1 MKNNPK
7 QQKSEKSENIIKSSM
22 DQVMIED
29 FNRYAKAVLL
39 ERAIPDSRDGLK
51 PVQRRIIYGMYRE
64 GNVFEKQTR
73 KCATTV
79 GYVMGNYHPHG
90 DASIY
95 DALVRLS
102 QDWKM
107 EVPLVDFQGNNGSID
122 NDPPAAS
129 RYTEARLAKISS
141 LLIDDIDKN
150 TVPMQLNFS
159 DEKMEPTVLPAR
171 FPNLL
176 VNGAN
181 GIAVGAVTNIPT
193 HNLGEVID
201 ATIYAIKNKCATV
214 KDLRKFILGPD
225 FPTGGIIDQPE
236 VLDKLYET
244 GSGSFYIHSQAE
256 IDEKNNL
263 IVITGIPYGVV
274 KSDFVASIDKK
285 RISAKIDNIEEIRD
299 ESTDEIRIVIE
310 VKKGQDPYPILS
322 YLRNK
327 GILRTTFSANMLAI
341 DKGHP
346 KVMNIVEIINS
357 FLDHQV
363 NVITNRSKFEL
374 DKSTQRLD
382 VVNGLIRAVD
392 IIDEVIAVI
401 KSSNGKTES
410 KKNIIDKFDFSENQA
425 EAIVMLNLYKISNL
439 DYKAYIEEKK
449 TLESTIVNLKNILT
463 KPDCLDNLLISDLK
477 EIKKL
482 YATPRRTEIYQHKIK
497 TGEVDATNLIAKEDV
512 HVVLTKDGYIKRVNV
527 RSYNSSTTGNLAND
541 LPKIKQGDGIVL
553 NQLCSTHD
561 AIIAFLA
568 SGTYIYVPVHLIP
581 EEKWKNEGKHLN
593 VFLKIAAEDSVISA
607 FVIKTFETEA
617 FFIFVTAQGKIKRT
631 KIKEYLQT
639 KITPKSVKAID
650 LANGDRLQRVKVS
663 SGNANVIVC
672 QENGYVSCYNENDIP
687 SVGVKAGGVKALNL
701 GKDQAPVSDLVILDD
716 DEHTRLLIIADK
728 PAVRIIMSTNIN
740 VTSRLGMKQS
750 MVKIFK
756 TNPLRIISLSK
767 FDKERSSENLVAV
780 YTEDTNEIIN
790 LDELQTVLPGT
801 GIRPNIDTLAGKT
814 IFGLHEDGGIID
826 ENTRVETP
834 QVSIE
839 ENKAKTND
847 GTTQL
852 SLFDLFDQEK

>member
-1 MKNNPK
+1 MKSKK
-7 QQKSEKSENIIKSSM
+7 QNHVIEENIIDSPM

-64 GNVFEKQTR
+64 GNVFEKQTK

-122 NDPPAAS
+122 NDPAAAS
-129 RYTEARLAKISS
+129 RYTEARLAKVSS
-141 LLIDDIDKN
+141 LLIDDIDKE

-159 DEKMEPTVLPAR
+159 DEKLEPTVLPAR

-201 ATIYAIKNKCATV
+201 AAIYTIRHKCATV
-214 KDLRKFILGPD
+214 KDIRKFIIGPD
-225 FPTGGIIDQPE
+225 FPTGGVIDQPE
-236 VLDKLYET
+236 ILDKLYET
-244 GSGSFYIHSQAE
+244 GSGSFYIHSQAHV
-256 IDEKNNL
+256 DEKNNL

-285 RISAKIDNIEEIRD
+285 RIKAKIDNIVEIRD
-299 ESTDEIRIVIE
+299 ESTDDVRIAIE
-310 VKKGQDPYPILS
+310 VKAGQDPYPILS

-346 KVMNIVEIINS
+346 KVMNVLEIINS
-357 FLDHQV
+357 FIDHQV
-363 NVITNRSKFEL
+363 SIITNRSKFEL
-374 DKSTQRLD
+374 EKSQKRLG
-382 VVNGLIRAVD
+382 VVKGLIRAVD

-401 KSSNGKTES
+401 KSSNGKAES
-410 KKNIIDKFDFSENQA
+410 KKNIIEKFEFTENQA
-425 EAIVMLNLYKISNL
+425 EAIVMLNLYKISSL
-439 DYKAYIEEKK
+439 DYNDYLQEKK
-449 TLESTIVNLKNILT
+449 TLEETIVQLNDILN
-463 KPDCLDNLLISDLK
+463 KPECLDNLLVKDLRQ
-477 EIKKL
+477 IKKL
-482 YATPRRTEIYQHKIK
+482 YAKPRKTEIRCEKIK
-497 TGEVDATNLIAKEDV
+497 TVEVDATNLIAKEDV
-512 HVVLTKDGYIKRVNV
+512 HVVLTKDGYIKRTNI
-527 RSYNSSTTGNLAND
+527 RSYNSSVKGDLTGD

-553 NQLCSTHD
+553 NKLCSTHD
-561 AIIAFLA
+561 GILGFLA
-568 SGTYIYVPVHLIP
+568 SGTYIYIPVHKIP

-593 VFLKIAAEDSVISA
+593 VLMKIASEDTIVSA

-617 FFIFVTAQGKIKRT
+617 FFTFATKQGKIKRT
-631 KIKEYLQT
+631 KIKDYIQT
-639 KITPKSVKAID
+639 KITNRSIKGID
-650 LANGDRLQRVKVS
+650 LAKGDSLIKVALT
-663 SGNANVIVC
+663 SGNSNVIVC

-687 SVGVKAGGVKALNL
+687 CVGIKAGGVKAINL
-701 GKDQAPVSDLVILDD
+701 GKDRASVADLAVLGSN
-716 DEHTRLLIIADK
+716 EYTRLLVLADK
-728 PAVRIIMSTNIN
+728 PAARIIMSTNIDVN
-740 VTSRLGMKQS
+740 NRLGMKQS
-750 MVKIFK
+750 IVKIFK
-756 TNPLRIISLSK
+756 TTPLKIVSLSK
-767 FDKERSSENLVAV
+767 FEKNRNGENLIAI
-780 YTEDTNEIIN
+780 YTEDTNEVIN
-790 LDELQTVLPGT
+790 IDDLQTVLPGT
-801 GIRPNIDTLAGKT
+801 GIRPNIDSLNGKT
-814 IFGLHEDGGIID
+814 ICGLHQEGEIID
-826 ENTRVETP
+826 ENTKVEIV
-834 QVSIE
+834 QVNIQ
-839 ENKAKTND
+839 KAKAKHDDETK
-847 GTTQL
+847 QL
-852 SLFDLFDQEK
+852 SLFDLFDKEK

>member
-1 MKNNPK
+1 MKNKKAN
-7 QQKSEKSENIIKSSM
+7 SERKENIIQSPM

-64 GNVFEKQTR
+64 GNLFEKQTR

-159 DEKMEPTVLPAR
+159 DEKFEPTVLPAR

-214 KDLRKFILGPD
+214 KDIRKFILGPD

-236 VLDKLYET
+236 ALDKLYET
-244 GSGSFYIHSQAE
+244 GSGSFYIHSQAS
-256 IDEKNNL
+256 IDDKKNL
-263 IVITGIPYGVV
+263 IVIHSIPYGVV
-274 KSDFVASIDKK
+274 KSDFVAAIDKK
-285 RISAKIDNIEEIRD
+285 RISNKIDNIVEVRD
-299 ESTDEIRIVIE
+299 ESTDEVRIVIE
-310 VKKGQDPYPILS
+310 VKQGQDPRPILS

-363 NVITNRSKFEL
+363 NVITNRSKFDL
-374 DKSTQRLD
+374 DKSIKRLE
-382 VVNGLIRAVD
+382 VVEGLIRAVD

-401 KSSNGKTES
+401 KSSNGKVES
-410 KKNIIDKFDFSENQA
+410 KKNIIEKFGFSENQA

-439 DYKAYIEEKK
+439 DYNAYLEEKK
-449 TLESTIVNLKNILT
+449 SLEATIEELKDILN
-463 KPDCLDNLLISDLK
+463 KPECLDNLLIKDLK
-477 EIKKL
+477 QIKKM
-482 YATPRRTEIYQHKIK
+482 YATPRRTEIRSEKIK
-497 TGEVDATNLIAKEDV
+497 TVEVDATNLIAKEDV
-512 HVVLTKDGYIKRVNV
+512 HVVLTKDGYIKRVNL
-527 RSYNSSTTGNLAND
+527 RSYSSSIKGD
-541 LPKIKQGDGIVL
+541 FISELPKIKQGDGIVL

-561 AIIAFLA
+561 AVIAFLA
-568 SGTYIYVPVHLIP
+568 SGTYIYIPVHLIP

-593 VFLKIAAEDSVISA
+593 VIMKIPTEDTVVNA
-607 FVIKTFETEA
+607 YVIKTFETEA
-617 FFIFVTAQGKIKRT
+617 FFTFVTSQGKIKRT
-631 KIKEYLQT
+631 KIKEYAQT
-639 KITPKSVKAID
+639 KLTPKAVKAIG
-650 LANGDRLQRVKVS
+650 LSKGDSLKRVKVT

-672 QENGYVSCYNENDIP
+672 QENGYVSCYNENDVP
-687 SVGVKAGGVKALNL
+687 AVGVKAAGVKAINL
-701 GKDQAPVSDLVILDD
+701 GKDRSPVSDLIVLNS
-716 DEHTRLLIIADK
+716 DEHTRLLVLANK
-728 PAVRIIMSTNIN
+728 AAVRIIMSTNID
-740 VTSRLGMKQS
+740 VTSRLGMKQTV
-750 MVKIFK
+750 VKIFK
-756 TNPLRIISLSK
+756 ANPLKIISYSK
-767 FDKERSSENLVAV
+767 YEKYRDKENLIAV
-780 YTEDTNEIIN
+780 YTEDTNEVIN
-790 LDELQTVLPGT
+790 LDDLQTVLPGT
-801 GIRPNIDTLAGKT
+801 GIRPNVDSLKDKLILG
-814 IFGLHEDGGIID
+814 IHEDGGVID
-826 ENTRVETP
+826 ENTRVEIP
-834 QVSIE
+834 QVNIE
-839 ENKAKTND
+839 TSKAKTDD

-852 SLFDLFDQEK
+852 TLFDLFDKEK

>member
-1 MKNNPK
+1 MKNK
-7 QQKSEKSENIIKSSM
+7 KEIIEKPENIIRSPM
-22 DQVMIED
+22 DKVMIED

-64 GNVFEKQTR
+64 GNTFDKQTR

-107 EVPLVDFQGNNGSID
+107 EVPLIDFQGNNGSID
-122 NDPPAAS
+122 NDPAAAS
-129 RYTEARLAKISS
+129 RYTEARLAKVSS

-150 TVPMQLNFS
+150 TVLMQLNFS
-159 DEKMEPTVLPAR
+159 DEKLEPTVLPAR

-201 ATIYAIKNKCATV
+201 ATIHAIKNKCATV
-214 KDLRKFILGPD
+214 KDIRKYILGPD
-225 FPTGGIIDQPE
+225 FPTGGIIDQPD

-244 GSGSFYIHSQAE
+244 GSGSFYVHSQAS
-256 IDEKNNL
+256 IDEKKNL

-274 KSDFVASIDKK
+274 KSDFVAAIDKK
-285 RISAKIDNIEEIRD
+285 RISNKIDNIVEIRD
-299 ESTDEIRIVIE
+299 ESTDEVRIVIE
-310 VKKGQDPYPILS
+310 IKENQDPKPILS
-322 YLRNK
+322 FLRNK

-346 KVMNIVEIINS
+346 KVMNVLEIINS
-357 FLDHQV
+357 FIDHQIS
-363 NVITNRSKFEL
+363 VITNRSKFDLE
-374 DKSTQRLD
+374 KSILRLD
-382 VVNGLIRAVD
+382 VVEGLIHAVD

-401 KSSNGKTES
+401 KASNGKAES
-410 KKNIIDKFDFSENQA
+410 KQNIMDRFNFSANQA

-439 DYKAYIEEKK
+439 DYTAYIQEKK
-449 TLESTIVNLKNILT
+449 SLEETILDLQNILNQ
-463 KPDCLDNLLISDLK
+463 PEYLDQLLIKDLK

-482 YATPRRTEIYQHKIK
+482 YATPRRTEICDDKIK
-497 TGEVDATNLIAKEDV
+497 TVEVDATNLIAKEDV
-512 HVVLTKDGYIKRVNV
+512 HVVLTKDGYVKRVNI
-527 RSYNSSTTGNLAND
+527 RSYNSSTTGNFAGD

-561 AIIAFLA
+561 GVIAFLA
-568 SGTYIYVPVHLIP
+568 SGTYIYMPVHQIP

-593 VFLKIAAEDSVISA
+593 VFMKLAAEDTIVNA

-617 FFIFVTAQGKIKRT
+617 FFVLSTVQGKIKRS
-631 KIKEYLQT
+631 KIKDYVQT
-639 KITPKSVKAID
+639 KLTTKSIKAID
-650 LANGDRLQRVKVS
+650 LAKGDKLNRAKVS
-663 SGNANVIVC
+663 SGNSDLIIC
-672 QENGYVSCYNENDIP
+672 QENGYISCYNENDVP
-687 SVGVKAGGVKALNL
+687 VVGIKAGGVKAINL
-701 GKDQAPVSDLVILDD
+701 GKDRAPVADLVVLDS
-716 DEHTRLLIIADK
+716 DEHTRLLIVADQ
-728 PAVRIIMSTNIN
+728 PAVRIIMSTNVD
-740 VTSRLGMKQS
+740 VTTRLGVKQS
-750 MVKIFK
+750 LVKIFK
-756 TNPLRIISLSK
+756 TNPLKIISLSK
-767 FDKERSSENLVAV
+767 FDKVRAEDNLVAV
-780 YTEDTNEIIN
+780 YTQETNEVIN
-790 LDELQTVLPGT
+790 IDELQTVLPGT
-801 GIRPNIDTLAGKT
+801 GIRPNLDSLKDKIISG
-814 IFGLHEDGGIID
+814 IHEDGGVID
-826 ENTRVETP
+826 ENLKIEIP
-834 QVSIE
+834 QINIE
-839 ENKAKTND
+839 ETKAKTKD

-852 SLFDLFDQEK
+852 SLFDLFDDEK